1 MEYLSLI
8 ISFIV
13 GGGLTTLINWKNS
26 KRKEKIQTDIER
38 VDFADKSMKY
48 MEEFNDKLIKR
59 IEALENEVKWLTAFK
74 CEKNPCRNRVPPTP
88 LEVKQE
94 E

>member
-1 MEYLSLI
+1 MEYLNLI
-8 ISFIV
+8 ISFVV
-13 GGGLTTLINWKNS
+13 GGGLSTLVNFKLLN
-26 KRKEKIQTDIER
+26 KTEK

-59 IEALENEVKWLTAFK
+59 IESLENEVKWLSAFK
-74 CEKNPCRNRVPPTP
+74 CEKNPCRNRIPPTP
-88 LEVKQE
+88 LEIKQE

>member
-8 ISFIV
+8 ISFVV
-13 GGGLTTLINWKNS
+13 GGGLTTLVNWKNA
-26 KRKEKIQTDIER
+26 KRKEKILTDSEK

-59 IEALENEVKWLTAFK
+59 IENLENEVKWLTAFK
-74 CEKNPCRNRVPPTP
+74 CEKNPCKNRIPPTP
-88 LEVKQE
+88 LDVKQE